1 MRLTNKVAI
10 ITGVASGM
18 GQACAVV
25 FAQEGAKIV
34 GADVNDTAGKKT
46 VDSIKAKGGEAI
58 YVHTDVSEAADAEN
72 LVKAAV
78 NKYGRIDALLNIAG
92 IPQKPSLIE
101 NLDDSIWDKV
111 YAVNVKGP
119 FHTMKY
125 AIPYMKKAGSG
136 AIINVASIGG
146 LLPRPLGTA
155 YASSK
160 GALITLTKA
169 VSLELTEYH
178 VRANCLNPG
187 GTDTQFNYDEV
198 PDGTD
203 PEEWRKNNIAHL
215 PTGRYITPEEV
226 AYAAVFLASDESLMM
241 NGSSLTINQGMIC

>member
-1 MRLTNKVAI
+1 
-10 ITGVASGM
+10 M

-25 FAQEGAKIV
+25 FAQEGAKII
-34 GADVNDTAGKKT
+34 GADINDTAGKKT
-46 VDSIKAKGGEAI
+46 IDSITAKGGEAI
-58 YVHTDVSEAADAEN
+58 YVHTDVSKATDAEN

-78 NKYGRIDALLNIAG
+78 KKYGRIDALLNIAG

-101 NLDDSIWDKV
+101 NLDDTIWDKV

-155 YASSK
+155 YTSSK

-169 VSLELTEYH
+169 VS
-178 VRANCLNPG
+178 CLNPG

-198 PDGTD
+198 PNGTD
-203 PEEWRKNNIAHL
+203 PEEWRKNNLAHL

-241 NGSSLTINQGMIC
+241 NGSSITINQGMIC